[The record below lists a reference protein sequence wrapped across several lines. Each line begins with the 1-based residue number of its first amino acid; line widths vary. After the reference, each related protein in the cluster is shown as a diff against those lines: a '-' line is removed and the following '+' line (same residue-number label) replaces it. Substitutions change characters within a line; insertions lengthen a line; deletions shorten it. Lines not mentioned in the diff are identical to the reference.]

1 MNALRM
7 LLIAA
12 SLTALPA
19 VAQNNFNFMKRTPM
33 SQFTKEDT
41 KLFTDTLV
49 PLLEDPA
56 SSGAHDW
63 SNPKTGAG
71 GTITLT
77 PKGSV
82 KPGCREVN
90 IASHSRT
97 LKGHADYVLCKKN
110 GMWSLDN

>member
-1 MNALRM
+1 VNALRL
-7 LLIAA
+7 LLITGCLA
-12 SLTALPA
+12 TVPAL
-19 VAQNNFNFMKRTPM
+19 AQNNFNFMKRTPM

-49 PLLEDPA
+49 PLLEDPN
-56 SSGAHDW
+56 SSGSHDW

-71 GTITLT
+71 GTITLS
-77 PKGSV
+77 PKGEV
-82 KPGCREVN
+82 KPGCRTVN

-97 LKGHADYVLCKKN
+97 LKGHSDYVLCKKN